1 MKARNGET
9 PIQLPDIVKGGDPIT
24 ARWANGIRA
33 AVQRLRD
40 RTPVVYGSKP
50 RAKQLRFDVILKPQP
65 KADPSDPQT
74 YKVSITDG
82 RVVEIDRTKGDNVQ
96 AMILH
101 TASNRL
107 TAGVPTEFS
116 IGINQAVYIY
126 VPETANG
133 PIDGANVSIVVDSD
147 TKKSTNFTSS
157 SLVGKY
163 YYKLAELRT
172 IDGQARIVPF
182 CSGSNIFH
190 ETGLNADWQV
200 VACDTDPEEQ
210 KARLRFCGGRLAGI
224 DEDPDV
230 VPLSSN
236 LSKIEAVDC
245 AHTHTP

>member
-1 MKARNGET
+1 MKIRNGDT
-9 PIQLPDIVKGGDPIT
+9 PIQLPEIVRVGDPIT
-24 ARWANGIRA
+24 ARWANGLRA

-40 RTPVVYGSKP
+40 RTPVVNNGMIGK
-50 RAKQLRFDVILKPQP
+50 KDLRFDVILLPQP
-65 KADPSDPQT
+65 GSPTT
-74 YKVSITDG
+74 YKCYVTDG
-82 RVVEIDRTKGDNVQ
+82 RVVEIDRTKGDDVQ

-116 IGINQAVYIY
+116 IAIDQAVYIY

-133 PIDGANVSIVVDSD
+133 PINGANVSIVVDSD

-157 SLVGKY
+157 SMVGQY

-200 VACDTDPEEQ
+200 VACDTDPEQQ

-245 AHTHTP
+245 THTHTP